1 MYIRTWVNAPKY
13 DNAPRINE
21 ICIDERKGV
30 EDPESQV
37 YVAFHTPGNAMSNVF
52 QGVVAEVHMTCA
64 EAEELIAKLTKAVNA
79 KTPPKPTIT
88 YTGKLL

>member
-37 YVAFHTPGNAMSNVF
+37 YVAFHTPGITSGF

-64 EAEELIAKLTKAVNA
+64 EAEELIKNLTKAVNA
-79 KTPPKPTIT
+79 KTPPKPAIT
-88 YTGKLL
+88 YTGQLL